1 MRLIPSLSLI
11 IAASYSL
18 NISATTDP
26 SSWLWLDSSLDPNVS
41 TTQNHQD
48 HFTRMGTP
56 VRLTNIND
64 QLDEFLLDGFYA
76 LVPEGQPVDPTLLE
90 NTFNNI
96 GVKDDFEGTATVKVA
111 FLNEGAGYKNALGY
125 FIYES
130 NNPPTSSTIADVE
143 HVLIF
148 PNSSKAGSGGE
159 LVQGDQVDLK
169 ITLPA
174 GHSIGFFIASNNWD
188 GWYGGQK
195 TNFQF
200 GQPFYSL
207 PALNPTVGL
216 GNKYHVL
223 FRDTL
228 SGSDDI
234 TDIGFFAYGFEDIRT
249 DMGDKD
255 FNDLIFNV
263 EVTPLAA
270 IAGLENVIHVKSVR
284 ETEYKKAG
292 KVAFEDNWPM
302 QGDYDFNDAVIAYD
316 ANKII
321 STKEIERNN
330 QVTQVEVLKS
340 LTIDYGIEAIGATYR
355 NGLALSL
362 PNIKLEN
369 IASLTLQKT
378 DAAGRNV
385 AQYQYANGEFKRNDV
400 AINGFSNYPYPLAL
414 ETQSD
419 RLVVTLSENL
429 FEELSHYQAG
439 NLFDSVRCMYRTSR
453 DNGVSCPSGTTTNT
467 WQLSIEFKHSDEQRE
482 VWLNS
487 TDALNETNYDHFM
500 FASEKG
506 NPAHDISHFRFER
519 YQESYPW
526 FNQWLAGN
534 PTYSDLNGP
543 GRCLEIHLS
552 EFSGTDFFEAEGS
565 YRDGQLFT
573 VPLSY
578 EVDASLDRPFNVTDK
593 ALPWVLDLPSH
604 WRHPL
609 ESQDIAKAYPEF
621 INWLNSPEQYA
632 DWYKQNIN
640 SQFIFNAE

>member
-1 MRLIPSLSLI
+1 MRLIRSLSLI

-26 SSWLWLDSSLDPNVS
+26 SSWLWVDSSLDPNVS

-56 VRLTNIND
+56 LRLTNIND

-76 LVPEGQPVDPTLLE
+76 LVPEGQRVDPTLLE

-111 FLNEGAGYKNALGY
+111 FLNEGAGYKNSLGY

-148 PNSSKAGSGGE
+148 PNSSRARSGGE

-174 GHSIGFFIASNNWD
+174 GYSIGFFIASNNWN

-195 TNFQF
+195 NNFQF
-200 GQPFYSL
+200 GQPFYTL
-207 PALNPTVGL
+207 PALNPNVGL

-234 TDIGFFAYGFEDIRT
+234 NDIGFFAYGFEDIRT

-270 IAGLENVIHVKSVR
+270 IAGLEDVINVKSVKD
-284 ETEYKKAG
+284 TEHKKVG

-316 ANKII
+316 AIKVIT
-321 STKEIERNN
+321 TKEIESNN
-330 QVTQVEVLKS
+330 QITQEDVLKS
-340 LTIDYGIEAIGATYR
+340 LTIDYSIEAIGAIFR
-355 NGLALSL
+355 NGIALSL
-362 PNIKLEN
+362 PNVKLEN
-369 IASLTLQKT
+369 IQTLTLLKT
-378 DAAGRNV
+378 DSAGRKV
-385 AQYQYANGEFKRNDV
+385 AQYRYANGEFNLNDV

-419 RLVVTLSENL
+419 RLVITLSENL
-429 FEELSHYQAG
+429 FEELSHYQAI
-439 NLFDSVRCMYRTSR
+439 NLAESTRCMYRTSI
-453 DNGVSCPSGTTTNT
+453 DNGVSCPAGTTTNT
-467 WQLSIEFKHSDEQRE
+467 WQLAIEFKHSDDQQDD
-482 VWLNS
+482 WLNS
-487 TDALNETNYDHFM
+487 ANALNETNYDHFM

-506 NPAHDISHFRFER
+506 NPSYEISHFRFER
-519 YQESYPW
+519 YQESFPW
-526 FNQWLAGN
+526 FNQWLTGN
-534 PTYSDLNGP
+534 PSYNHLTGP

-552 EFSGTDFFEAEGS
+552 EFSGTDYFEAEGS
-565 YRDGQLFT
+565 YRDGQLFAT
-573 VPLSY
+573 PLSY
-578 EVDASLDRPFNVTDK
+578 QVDASLVRPFNVTEK
-593 ALPWVLDLPSH
+593 ALPWVLDLPSNWH
-604 WRHPL
+604 HPL
-609 ESQDIAKAYPEF
+609 ESQDIAKAYPDF
-621 INWLNSPEQYA
+621 INWLNAPEQHTE
-632 DWYKQNIN
+632 WYKQNIN